1 MSRTDRHGIL
11 VRRVPFQPLRRV
23 CQQSRSVPIA
33 RIDNLRRRQYPRG
46 IAAENRDVEL
56 SPSQELLHE
65 RTASVGLLDKSDLSF
80 EGGSVAHN
88 ALFAKA
94 VGRILRHRL
103 HNHRVAQAEPADPTR
118 VQNLERRCGHPLRRK
133 RLLCPGLV
141 ETQREN
147 VTRSPGERDAQ
158 HLHCLREFPLGFRE
172 TIKTLKQVEDE
183 VNLQRGEPHPRRRQ
197 RGFQADAQDL
207 MSLPCQY
214 KVDRF
219 HRFEDRLHR
228 QPFPA
233 SVVA

>member
-1 MSRTDRHGIL
+1 M
-11 VRRVPFQPLRRV
+11 
-23 CQQSRSVPIA
+23 
-33 RIDNLRRRQYPRG
+33 
-46 IAAENRDVEL
+46 
-56 SPSQELLHE
+56 
-65 RTASVGLLDKSDLSF
+65 
-80 EGGSVAHN
+80 
-88 ALFAKA
+88 
-94 VGRILRHRL
+94 GRILRHRL

-147 VTRSPGERDAQ
+147 VTRSPGERNAQ
-158 HLHCLREFPLGFRE
+158 HLHCLREFPLGLRE

-228 QPFPA
+228 QPFTQG
-233 SVVA
+233 VVARLPRDVEHKTNAHRRYPSPYRARAQLRTVSTRRLYSHPDSRAMIGRSL